1 MKEILKTAGLN
12 KAFGM
17 GENEVV
23 AVRNASFSM
32 IAGAFEAVMGPSGS
46 GKSTFLHLIAG
57 LLSPDSGSIVVE
69 GHHTVVILR

>member
-32 IAGAFEAVMGPSGS
+32 VAARSPACQTQNSHSSAAAGSA
-46 GKSTFLHLIAG
+46 
-57 LLSPDSGSIVVE
+57 
-69 GHHTVVILR
+69 